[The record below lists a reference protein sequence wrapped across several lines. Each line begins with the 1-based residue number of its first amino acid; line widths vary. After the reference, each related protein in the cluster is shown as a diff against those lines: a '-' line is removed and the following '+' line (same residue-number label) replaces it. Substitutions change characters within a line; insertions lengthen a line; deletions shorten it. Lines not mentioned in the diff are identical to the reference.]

1 MSVILT
7 EEQEGMER
15 EHSQTSVREMIYKGN
30 QKKSYLF
37 IKRAFDILASVTAG
51 IILLL
56 PMLIVAIIILLD
68 SPGPV
73 FYTQERLSKNGK
85 PYKIYKFRSMRV
97 DAEKNGPQWA
107 KEGDPR
113 CTKVGRVIRR
123 WHIDELPQLINVLK
137 GEMSIVGPR
146 PEREYFYKLIE
157 KEIPNYRV
165 RLVVDQGLTCIGQV
179 NGCYDLTP
187 EKRLAY
193 DIEYIQ
199 NQSVWMD
206 IKCILQTFVVIFT
219 HKGAR

>member
-56 PMLIVAIIILLD
+56 PMLIVAILILLD

-85 PYKIYKFRSMRV
+85 PYKIYKF
-97 DAEKNGPQWA
+97 
-107 KEGDPR
+107 
-113 CTKVGRVIRR
+113 
-123 WHIDELPQLINVLK
+123 
-137 GEMSIVGPR
+137 
-146 PEREYFYKLIE
+146 Y
-157 KEIPNYRV
+157 
-165 RLVVDQGLTCIGQV
+165 
-179 NGCYDLTP
+179 
-187 EKRLAY
+187 
-193 DIEYIQ
+193 
-199 NQSVWMD
+199 
-206 IKCILQTFVVIFT
+206 
-219 HKGAR
+219 